1 MCNVTDSA
9 SKIATA
15 RTGSALPWISVVTP
29 VFNGCQHIAEAI
41 ESVLSQE
48 YPLIEYIIVDGGST
62 DGTMEIIR
70 SYQERADFKHKIA
83 RVICE
88 PDNGMYDALAKG
100 FALSTGEIYCYLNF
114 DGFFLSGALQSV
126 GRYFADND
134 AVKLVYHEDIVQVDG
149 WRFPNATQPDG
160 VDTSLL
166 LDGHILFQDGVFWR
180 KSLYDS
186 CGGIRR
192 DLRLA
197 GDYDLWLRMSAHAR
211 FVKRPGHVSC
221 FRVRDGQLSTQMEL
235 YHAEVK
241 QSRADFISSASFI
254 ERTIWKMKKLLRSST
269 IRSRRIDRLC
279 FPMDTASFP
288 PPRVQVPVGR
298 SVVPR
303 SPIDGGYLDRF
314 LFSLPDTR
322 FGDRRI
328 NDVYLD
334 TRHGIA
340 VVGPAIDSGEL
351 SALYR
356 KYYSNP
362 PINVLSPEGKSPYRK
377 YNAIRGLDRFLLRF
391 PVERF
396 TNEVN
401 EDHGLRE
408 LFSILESSGV
418 NINSPLRFLDV
429 GCFEADLMEA
439 ISKQKPWKLVGVEP
453 NEIAISVAR
462 SKGHTVWEGSA
473 ERCVECLPQSA
484 KFEVI
489 HLGQSIEHVDNP
501 VAVLNVLGKL
511 LSPGGV
517 IVLSTPNLDSREID
531 WFGPTWAHWHAPYHR
546 YIFSLRGLKV
556 LAERAG
562 FLPIHQAT
570 FSNGYWTAMSLVQ
583 NNLGLGGSVSHAV
596 TFDPYILSMAR
607 RIDALKR
614 IIWNRLGR
622 GDYCYVSMRAKNAQ
636 ATIPH
641 EEE

>member
-1 MCNVTDSA
+1 MKVVN
-9 SKIATA
+9 SKL
-15 RTGSALPWISVVTP
+15 RPVLPRISVVTP
-29 VFNGCQHIAEAI
+29 VFNGGLHIAEAI
-41 ESVLSQE
+41 ESVLSQD
-48 YPLIEYIIVDGGST
+48 YSDIEYIIVDGGST

-70 SYQERADFKHKIA
+70 SFQERADFKHKIA

-100 FALSTGEIYCYLNF
+100 FALSTGEIYCYLNS
-114 DGFFLSGALQSV
+114 DDFFLSGALQSV

-166 LDGHILFQDGVFWR
+166 LDGHILFQHGVFWR
-180 KSLYDS
+180 KSLYDT
-186 CGGIRR
+186 CGGISR

-241 QSRADFISSASFI
+241 QSRADFISLASFI

-269 IRSRRIDRLC
+269 TKPRRIDRLC

-340 VVGPAIDSGEL
+340 VVGPSIDNAEL

-356 KYYSNP
+356 RYYSNP
-362 PINVLSPEGKSPYRK
+362 PRVILDVEGRSPYQGFYSINIVDRIILQFPIEKLIRKIKGDCALKELVAVLSY
-377 YNAIRGLDRFLLRF
+377 
-391 PVERF
+391 
-396 TNEVN
+396 
-401 EDHGLRE
+401 
-408 LFSILESSGV
+408 SGV
-418 NINSPLRFLDV
+418 NINRPISFLDV
-429 GCFEADLMEA
+429 GCFEGGLLDAIRTEMPWEA
-439 ISKQKPWKLVGVEP
+439 VGIEP
-453 NEIAISVAR
+453 NDVAVAVAKL
-462 SKGHTVWEGSA
+462 KGHVVWKGAA
-473 ERCVECLPQSA
+473 ENCLEVVPSGA
-484 KFEVI
+484 KYDVI
-489 HLGQSIEHVDNP
+489 HLGQSIEHLENP
-501 VAVLNVLGKL
+501 VAVLMRLKEL
-511 LSPGGV
+511 LSSSG
-517 IVLSTPNLDSREID
+517 ILVLSTPNLDSREID

-546 YIFSLRGLKV
+546 FIFSLRGLRC
-556 LAERAG
+556 LAEKAG
-562 FLPIHQAT
+562 FQPVYQTT
-570 FSNGYWTAMSLVQ
+570 FSHPYWTAMTLAQ
-583 NNLGLGGSVSHAV
+583 NKLGLAGSVSHAV
-596 TFDPYILSMAR
+596 DFDSSVLFLAR
-607 RIDALKR
+607 RIDAYKR
-614 IIWNRLGR
+614 IIWNRVGK
-622 GDYCYVSMRAKNAQ
+622 GDYCYLSMKAKVVS
-636 ATIPH
+636 
-641 EEE
+641 